1 MNDLA
6 DLARTLQP
14 LGSPSHSLTMNKSL
28 ILSALLTLPV
38 GAAFLST
45 PATAGDCTGE
55 PTTAAPV
62 AAQSIVDIALGDP
75 QFSTLVSALSAADLV
90 TTLQGPGPFTVFAP
104 TNDAFAKLPEGTLR
118 DLLKPESKG
127 ALTSILTYH
136 VVGGALDAGVVTT
149 TNGAVSLQGQQIDFQ
164 VRTEGTGRD
173 KVTRVLVDGAEVVLA
188 DVQASNGV
196 IHVIDQ
202 VILPASADVVETAAS
217 AGIFDTLLTAAR
229 AAGIVD
235 LLKAD
240 GPITVLA
247 PTDDAFAALP
257 AGTVETLLKPEN
269 QQQLIDILKLHVIE
283 GRYYANQVAG
293 VESVQPLGR
302 QALEVRKTKDAINI
316 GGANVVTADLDASN
330 GVVHVIDAVIL

>member
-1 MNDLA
+1 MWIGLIGLSLA
-6 DLARTLQP
+6 
-14 LGSPSHSLTMNKSL
+14 
-28 ILSALLTLPV
+28 
-38 GAAFLST
+38 
-45 PATAGDCTGE
+45 PAH
-55 PTTAAPV
+55 AAP
-62 AAQSIVDIALGDP
+62 AM
-75 QFSTLVSALSAADLV
+75 
-90 TTLQGPGPFTVFAP
+90 
-104 TNDAFAKLPEGTLR
+104 
-118 DLLKPESKG
+118 
-127 ALTSILTYH
+127 
-136 VVGGALDAGVVTT
+136 VTT

-269 QQQLIDILKLHVIE
+269 QQQLIDILKLHVIAGSKIKSDQLAGKTLTAE
-283 GRYYANQVAG
+283 TLNGTVAIDGTDG
-293 VESVQPLGR
+293 VTVKGASVV
-302 QALEVRKTKDAINI
+302 A
-316 GGANVVTADLDASN
+316 ADVMASN
-330 GVVHVIDAVIL
+330 GVIHVIDAVLLPEG